1 MMTDY
6 AGLYER
12 LGFGV
17 QLESQPVISITFYL
31 SAIAIII
38 IYSQKQSGY
47 LIDIWNVIV
56 DLDIA
61 FDQFSLYQQNL
72 DRIWI
77 VKLANF
83 KLC

>member
-61 FDQFSLYQQNL
+61 FDQFSTN
-72 DRIWI
+72 
-77 VKLANF
+77 KT
-83 KLC
+83 

>member
-17 QLESQPVISITFYL
+17 QLESQPMISIPFYL
-31 SAIAIII
+31 SPIAI

-61 FDQFSLYQQNL
+61 FDQFSTN
-72 DRIWI
+72 
-77 VKLANF
+77 KT
-83 KLC
+83 